1 MKGAVGT
8 VATNGSAGTGAPVPA
23 AVVAVAS
30 WLLAVAAVVV
40 FVAARPALDSD
51 QLFFLVDVVGA
62 AVYGTV
68 AGVILARQVH
78 AVPILLAVASIGVG
92 VAAVS
97 YSWTQLALVR
107 PELPVG
113 FLGPL
118 QNTTWIP
125 GTLALFLVVPWLVR
139 DRPADPV
146 IRAGIG
152 LGILTIAWFFWAR
165 TFTDIADIRF
175 VGPVVAVG
183 FLTAGHVEWRVVPR
197 PTNQP
202 SPTRRSP
209 LRPPLSPA
217 SSPPP
222 PPAPDGERS
231 GTGWLALG
239 SALMTASYIPLAV
252 PDVPWMLTPLLHLAT
267 QAFYPVA
274 ILAVVL
280 RQRLWG
286 IDLAVGRAALA
297 GSLTAV
303 LVTCYLAVTVA
314 VSLVLPNESVFAQA
328 VAATAVALAVQPVRT
343 WLGRKVHRLV
353 YGDGVDPAR
362 AVRILGRHFAGAD
375 SPDLLLGELAAG
387 IGTAL
392 RLESVEVRR
401 GGDVIA
407 RWGTATGPVEEVP
420 VGSGDATL
428 AVTAPPG
435 ESLGT
440 RSRRALTELATV
452 VDAGLVVLRS
462 AEDLEDARRRLT
474 EVRLEER
481 RTIRRE
487 LHDGL
492 GPSLAGV
499 RLGLQGA
506 RNLVTTDPDAAAGLV
521 DELLRELDRQV
532 DGVRELSRSLLPPV
546 LDELGLT
553 AALDELVITH
563 ARAGFRVD
571 LQSDLPAGMSGPI
584 AWAAYGIASEAIINA
599 RRHSGTDECT
609 VRVAAEGDVLVLDIV
624 DDGRGLA
631 TDARVGVGTQSMRER
646 AREVGGTVGIEPGD
660 LRGVVVRARLP
671 WSES

>member
-1 MKGAVGT
+1 MKGTVGT

-183 FLTAGHVEWRVVPR
+183 FLTAGHVEWR
-197 PTNQP
+197 
-202 SPTRRSP
+202 RRH
-209 LRPPLSPA
+209 
-217 SSPPP
+217 
-222 PPAPDGERS
+222 APDGERS

-440 RSRRALTELATV
+440 RSRRALIELATV

-462 AEDLEDARRRLT
+462 AEDLEGARRRLT

>member
-1 MKGAVGT
+1 MHTHRTMKDT
-8 VATNGSAGTGAPVPA
+8 VTTNGSAGTGAPVPA

-68 AGVILARQVH
+68 AGVILARRVH

-92 VAAVS
+92 VAAMS

-146 IRAGIG
+146 VRAGIG
-152 LGILTIAWFFWAR
+152 VGVLTIAWFFWAR
-165 TFTDIADIRF
+165 TFTDIADIWF

-183 FLTAGHVEWRVVPR
+183 FLTAGHVEWR
-197 PTNQP
+197 
-202 SPTRRSP
+202 RRH
-209 LRPPLSPA
+209 A
-217 SSPPP
+217 S
-222 PPAPDGERS
+222 AGERS

-303 LVTCYLAVTVA
+303 LVTSYLAVTVA

-328 VAATAVALAVQPVRT
+328 VAATAVALAVQPVRM

-420 VGSGDATL
+420 VGNGDAAL

-435 ESLGT
+435 ESLGA

-571 LQSDLPAGMSGPI
+571 LRSDLPAGMSGPI
-584 AWAAYGIASEAIINA
+584 AWAAYGIASEAVINA
-599 RRHSGTDECT
+599 RRHSGADECT
-609 VRVAAEGDVLVLDIV
+609 VRVAAEGDVLALDIV

-631 TDARVGVGTQSMRER
+631 TDARIGVGTQSMRER

-660 LRGVVVRARLP
+660 PRGVVVRARLP

>member
-1 MKGAVGT
+1 MKDT
-8 VATNGSAGTGAPVPA
+8 VAANGSAGTGAPVPA

-68 AGVILARQVH
+68 AGVILARRVH

-146 IRAGIG
+146 VRAGIG
-152 LGILTIAWFFWAR
+152 IGVLTIAWFFWAR
-165 TFTDIADIRF
+165 TFTDIADIWF

-183 FLTAGHVEWRVVPR
+183 FLTAGHVEWR
-197 PTNQP
+197 
-202 SPTRRSP
+202 RRHA
-209 LRPPLSPA
+209 PA
-217 SSPPP
+217 
-222 PPAPDGERS
+222 GERS

-239 SALMTASYIPLAV
+239 SALMTASYIPMAV

-328 VAATAVALAVQPVRT
+328 VAATAVALAVQPVRM

-401 GGDVIA
+401 GSDVIA

-506 RNLVTTDPDAAAGLV
+506 RNLVATDPEAAAGLV

-599 RRHSGTDECT
+599 RRHSGADECT
-609 VRVAAEGDVLVLDIV
+609 VRVAAEGDLLVLDIV

-660 LRGVVVRARLP
+660 PRGVVVRARLP

>member
-1 MKGAVGT
+1 MHVSATASSPAAYTGRIEDTVVHTHRTMKGTVGT

-68 AGVILARQVH
+68 AGVILARRVH

-183 FLTAGHVEWRVVPR
+183 FLTAGHVEWR
-197 PTNQP
+197 
-202 SPTRRSP
+202 RRH
-209 LRPPLSPA
+209 
-217 SSPPP
+217 
-222 PPAPDGERS
+222 APDGERS

-328 VAATAVALAVQPVRT
+328 VAATAVALAVQPVRM

-506 RNLVTTDPDAAAGLV
+506 RNLVATDPDAAAGLV

-571 LQSDLPAGMSGPI
+571 LQSDLPAGVSGPI

-599 RRHSGTDECT
+599 RRHSGADECT
-609 VRVAAEGDVLVLDIV
+609 VRVAAEGDLLVLDIV

>member
-1 MKGAVGT
+1 MHVSATASSPAAYTGRIEDTVVHTHRTMKGAVGT

-68 AGVILARQVH
+68 AGVILARRVH

-183 FLTAGHVEWRVVPR
+183 FLTAGHVEWR
-197 PTNQP
+197 
-202 SPTRRSP
+202 RRH
-209 LRPPLSPA
+209 
-217 SSPPP
+217 
-222 PPAPDGERS
+222 APDGERS

>member
-1 MKGAVGT
+1 MVHTHRTMKGIVGT

-68 AGVILARQVH
+68 AGVILARRVH

-183 FLTAGHVEWRVVPR
+183 FLTAGHVEWR
-197 PTNQP
+197 
-202 SPTRRSP
+202 RRH
-209 LRPPLSPA
+209 
-217 SSPPP
+217 
-222 PPAPDGERS
+222 APDGERS

-328 VAATAVALAVQPVRT
+328 VAATAVALAVQPVRM

>member
-1 MKGAVGT
+1 MKGTVGT

-68 AGVILARQVH
+68 AGVILARRVH

-183 FLTAGHVEWRVVPR
+183 FLTAGHVEWR
-197 PTNQP
+197 
-202 SPTRRSP
+202 RRH
-209 LRPPLSPA
+209 
-217 SSPPP
+217 
-222 PPAPDGERS
+222 APDGERS

-328 VAATAVALAVQPVRT
+328 VAATAVALAVQPVRM

-506 RNLVTTDPDAAAGLV
+506 RNLVATDPEAAAGLV

-571 LQSDLPAGMSGPI
+571 LQSDLPAGVSGPI

-599 RRHSGTDECT
+599 RRHSGADECT
-609 VRVAAEGDVLVLDIV
+609 VRVAAEGDLLVLDIV

-660 LRGVVVRARLP
+660 PRGVVVRARLP

>member
-1 MKGAVGT
+1 MKGIVGT

-68 AGVILARQVH
+68 AGVILARRVH

-183 FLTAGHVEWRVVPR
+183 FLTAGHVEWR
-197 PTNQP
+197 
-202 SPTRRSP
+202 RRH
-209 LRPPLSPA
+209 
-217 SSPPP
+217 
-222 PPAPDGERS
+222 APDGERS

-328 VAATAVALAVQPVRT
+328 VAATAVALAVQPVRM

>member
-1 MKGAVGT
+1 MHTHRTMKDT
-8 VATNGSAGTGAPVPA
+8 VTTTGSAGTGAPVPA
-23 AVVAVAS
+23 AVVAVVS

-68 AGVILARQVH
+68 AGVILARRVH

-92 VAAVS
+92 VAAMS

-146 IRAGIG
+146 VRAGIG
-152 LGILTIAWFFWAR
+152 VGVLTIAWFFWAR
-165 TFTDIADIRF
+165 TFTDIADIWF

-183 FLTAGHVEWRVVPR
+183 FLTSGHVEWR
-197 PTNQP
+197 
-202 SPTRRSP
+202 RRH
-209 LRPPLSPA
+209 A
-217 SSPPP
+217 S
-222 PPAPDGERS
+222 AGERS

-303 LVTCYLAVTVA
+303 LVTSYLAVTVA

-328 VAATAVALAVQPVRT
+328 VAATAVALAVQPVRM

-387 IGTAL
+387 IGIAL

-420 VGSGDATL
+420 VGNGDATL

-435 ESLGT
+435 ESLGA

-462 AEDLEDARRRLT
+462 AEDLENARRRLT

-571 LQSDLPAGMSGPI
+571 LRSDLPAGMSGPI
-584 AWAAYGIASEAIINA
+584 AWAAYGIASEAVINA
-599 RRHSGTDECT
+599 RRHSGADECT
-609 VRVAAEGDVLVLDIV
+609 VRVAAEGDVLALDIV

-631 TDARVGVGTQSMRER
+631 TDARIGVGTQSMRER

-660 LRGVVVRARLP
+660 PCGVVVRARLP

>member
-1 MKGAVGT
+1 MVHTHRTMKGAVGT

-183 FLTAGHVEWRVVPR
+183 FLTAGHVEWR
-197 PTNQP
+197 
-202 SPTRRSP
+202 RRHT
-209 LRPPLSPA
+209 
-217 SSPPP
+217 
-222 PPAPDGERS
+222 PDGERS

>member
-1 MKGAVGT
+1 MHTHRTMKDT
-8 VATNGSAGTGAPVPA
+8 ATANGSAGTGAPVPA

-40 FVAARPALDSD
+40 FVAARPVLDSD

-68 AGVILARQVH
+68 AGVILARRVH

-92 VAAVS
+92 LAAVS

-139 DRPADPV
+139 DRPAGPV
-146 IRAGIG
+146 VRAGVLAG
-152 LGILTIAWFFWAR
+152 VVTIAWFFWAR
-165 TFTDIADIRF
+165 TFTGIADIWF

-183 FLTAGHVEWRVVPR
+183 FLTAGHVEWR
-197 PTNQP
+197 
-202 SPTRRSP
+202 RRHA
-209 LRPPLSPA
+209 PA
-217 SSPPP
+217 
-222 PPAPDGERS
+222 AERS
-231 GTGWLALG
+231 GMGWLALG

-328 VAATAVALAVQPVRT
+328 VGATTVALAVQPVRM
-343 WLGRKVHRLV
+343 WLGRRVHRLV

-401 GGDVIA
+401 GDDVIA
-407 RWGTATGPVEEVP
+407 RWGTASGPVEEVP

-435 ESLGT
+435 ESLGA

-462 AEDLEDARRRLT
+462 AEDLEDSRRRLT

-506 RNLVTTDPDAAAGLV
+506 RNLVTTDPEAAAVLV

-563 ARAGFRVD
+563 ARAGFRVH
-571 LQSDLPAGMSGPI
+571 LQADLPAGMSGPV

-609 VRVAAEGDVLVLDIV
+609 VRVAAECDVLALDIV
-624 DDGRGLA
+624 DDGSGLA
-631 TDARVGVGTQSMRER
+631 ADARVGVGTPSMRER
-646 AREVGGTVGIEPGD
+646 AREVGGTVGIESGD
-660 LRGVVVRARLP
+660 PRGVVVRARLP
-671 WSES
+671 WSESRATTR

>member
-1 MKGAVGT
+1 MKGTVGT

-68 AGVILARQVH
+68 AGVILARRVH

-183 FLTAGHVEWRVVPR
+183 FLTAGHVEWR
-197 PTNQP
+197 
-202 SPTRRSP
+202 RRH
-209 LRPPLSPA
+209 
-217 SSPPP
+217 
-222 PPAPDGERS
+222 APDGERS

-328 VAATAVALAVQPVRT
+328 VAATAVALAVQPVRM

-401 GGDVIA
+401 GGDVIT

-506 RNLVTTDPDAAAGLV
+506 RNLVATDPEAAAGLV

>member
-1 MKGAVGT
+1 MHVSATASGPAAYTGRIEDTVVHTHRTMKDT
-8 VATNGSAGTGAPVPA
+8 VTTNGSAGTGAPVPA

-68 AGVILARQVH
+68 AGVILARRVH

-92 VAAVS
+92 VAAMS

-146 IRAGIG
+146 VRAGIG
-152 LGILTIAWFFWAR
+152 VGVLTIAWFFWAR
-165 TFTDIADIRF
+165 TFTDIADIWF

-183 FLTAGHVEWRVVPR
+183 FLTAGHVEWR
-197 PTNQP
+197 
-202 SPTRRSP
+202 RRH
-209 LRPPLSPA
+209 A
-217 SSPPP
+217 S
-222 PPAPDGERS
+222 AGERS

-328 VAATAVALAVQPVRT
+328 VAATAVALAVQPVRM

-420 VGSGDATL
+420 VGNGDATL

-435 ESLGT
+435 ESLGA

-571 LQSDLPAGMSGPI
+571 LRSDLPAGMSGPI

-599 RRHSGTDECT
+599 RRHSGADECT
-609 VRVAAEGDVLVLDIV
+609 VRVAAEGDVLALDIV

-646 AREVGGTVGIEPGD
+646 AREVGGTVAIEPGD
-660 LRGVVVRARLP
+660 PRGVVVRARLP

>member
-1 MKGAVGT
+1 MHVSATASGPAAYTGRIEDTVVHTHRTMKDT
-8 VATNGSAGTGAPVPA
+8 VAANGSAGTGAPVPA

-68 AGVILARQVH
+68 AGVILARRVH

-146 IRAGIG
+146 VRAGIG
-152 LGILTIAWFFWAR
+152 IGVLTIAWFFWAR
-165 TFTDIADIRF
+165 TFTDIADIWF

-183 FLTAGHVEWRVVPR
+183 FLTAGHVEWR
-197 PTNQP
+197 
-202 SPTRRSP
+202 RRHA
-209 LRPPLSPA
+209 PA
-217 SSPPP
+217 
-222 PPAPDGERS
+222 GERS

-239 SALMTASYIPLAV
+239 SALMTASYIPMAV

-328 VAATAVALAVQPVRT
+328 VAATAVALAVQPVRM

-401 GGDVIA
+401 GSDVIA

-506 RNLVTTDPDAAAGLV
+506 RNLVATDPEAAAGLV

-563 ARAGFRVD
+563 ARAGFGVD

-599 RRHSGTDECT
+599 RRHSGADECT
-609 VRVAAEGDVLVLDIV
+609 VRVAAEGDLLVLDIV

-660 LRGVVVRARLP
+660 PRGVVVRARLP

>member
-1 MKGAVGT
+1 MKDT
-8 VATNGSAGTGAPVPA
+8 VTTTGSAGTGAPVPA
-23 AVVAVAS
+23 AVVAVVS

-68 AGVILARQVH
+68 AGVILARRIH

-92 VAAVS
+92 VAAMS

-139 DRPADPV
+139 DRPADPAV
-146 IRAGIG
+146 RAGIG
-152 LGILTIAWFFWAR
+152 VGVLTIAWFFWAR
-165 TFTDIADIRF
+165 TFTDIADIWF

-183 FLTAGHVEWRVVPR
+183 FLTSGHVEWR
-197 PTNQP
+197 
-202 SPTRRSP
+202 RRH
-209 LRPPLSPA
+209 A
-217 SSPPP
+217 S
-222 PPAPDGERS
+222 AGERS

-267 QAFYPVA
+267 QAFY
-274 ILAVVL
+274 
-280 RQRLWG
+280 
-286 IDLAVGRAALA
+286 
-297 GSLTAV
+297 
-303 LVTCYLAVTVA
+303 
-314 VSLVLPNESVFAQA
+314 
-328 VAATAVALAVQPVRT
+328 
-343 WLGRKVHRLV
+343 V

-420 VGSGDATL
+420 VGNGDATL

-435 ESLGT
+435 ESLGA

-462 AEDLEDARRRLT
+462 AEDLENARRRLT

-571 LQSDLPAGMSGPI
+571 LRSDLPAGMSGPI
-584 AWAAYGIASEAIINA
+584 AWAAYGIASEAVINA
-599 RRHSGTDECT
+599 RRHSGADECT
-609 VRVAAEGDVLVLDIV
+609 VRVAAEGDVLALDIV

-631 TDARVGVGTQSMRER
+631 TDARIGVGTQSMRER

-660 LRGVVVRARLP
+660 PCGVVVRARLP

>member
-1 MKGAVGT
+1 MHTHRTMKDT
-8 VATNGSAGTGAPVPA
+8 VAANGSAGTGAPVPA

-68 AGVILARQVH
+68 AGVILARRVH

-146 IRAGIG
+146 VRAGIG
-152 LGILTIAWFFWAR
+152 IGVLTIAWFFWAR
-165 TFTDIADIRF
+165 TFTDIADIWF

-183 FLTAGHVEWRVVPR
+183 FLTAGHVEWR
-197 PTNQP
+197 
-202 SPTRRSP
+202 RRHA
-209 LRPPLSPA
+209 PA
-217 SSPPP
+217 
-222 PPAPDGERS
+222 GERS

-239 SALMTASYIPLAV
+239 SALMTASYIPMAV

-328 VAATAVALAVQPVRT
+328 VAATAVALAVQPVRM

-401 GGDVIA
+401 GSDVIA

-506 RNLVTTDPDAAAGLV
+506 RNLVATDPEAAAGLV

-599 RRHSGTDECT
+599 RRHSGADECT
-609 VRVAAEGDVLVLDIV
+609 VRVAAEGDLLVLDIV

-660 LRGVVVRARLP
+660 PRGVVVRARLP

>member
-1 MKGAVGT
+1 MHTHRTMKDT
-8 VATNGSAGTGAPVPA
+8 VTTTGSAGTGAPVPA
-23 AVVAVAS
+23 AVVAVVS

-68 AGVILARQVH
+68 AGVILARRIH

-92 VAAVS
+92 VAAMS

-139 DRPADPV
+139 DRPADPAV
-146 IRAGIG
+146 RAGIG
-152 LGILTIAWFFWAR
+152 VGVLTIAWFFWAR
-165 TFTDIADIRF
+165 TFTDIADIWF

-183 FLTAGHVEWRVVPR
+183 FLTSGHVEWR
-197 PTNQP
+197 
-202 SPTRRSP
+202 RRH
-209 LRPPLSPA
+209 A
-217 SSPPP
+217 S
-222 PPAPDGERS
+222 AGERS

-267 QAFYPVA
+267 QAFY
-274 ILAVVL
+274 
-280 RQRLWG
+280 
-286 IDLAVGRAALA
+286 
-297 GSLTAV
+297 
-303 LVTCYLAVTVA
+303 
-314 VSLVLPNESVFAQA
+314 
-328 VAATAVALAVQPVRT
+328 
-343 WLGRKVHRLV
+343 V

-420 VGSGDATL
+420 VGNGDATL

-435 ESLGT
+435 ESLGA

-462 AEDLEDARRRLT
+462 AEDLENARRRLT

-571 LQSDLPAGMSGPI
+571 LRSDLPAGMSGPI
-584 AWAAYGIASEAIINA
+584 AWAAYGIASEAVINA
-599 RRHSGTDECT
+599 RRHSGADECT
-609 VRVAAEGDVLVLDIV
+609 VRVAAEGDVLALDIV

-631 TDARVGVGTQSMRER
+631 TDARIGVGTQSMRER

-660 LRGVVVRARLP
+660 PCGVVVRARLP

>member
-1 MKGAVGT
+1 MHTHRTMKDT
-8 VATNGSAGTGAPVPA
+8 VTTTGSAGTGAPVPA
-23 AVVAVAS
+23 AVVAVVS

-68 AGVILARQVH
+68 AGVILARRIH

-92 VAAVS
+92 VAAMS

-146 IRAGIG
+146 VRAGIG
-152 LGILTIAWFFWAR
+152 VGVLTIAWFFWAR
-165 TFTDIADIRF
+165 TFTDIADIWF

-183 FLTAGHVEWRVVPR
+183 FLTSGHVEWR
-197 PTNQP
+197 
-202 SPTRRSP
+202 RRH
-209 LRPPLSPA
+209 A
-217 SSPPP
+217 S
-222 PPAPDGERS
+222 AGERS

-303 LVTCYLAVTVA
+303 LVTSYLAVTVA

-328 VAATAVALAVQPVRT
+328 VAATAVALAVQPVRM

-420 VGSGDATL
+420 VGNGDATL

-435 ESLGT
+435 ESLGA

-462 AEDLEDARRRLT
+462 AEDLENARRRLT

-521 DELLRELDRQV
+521 DELLRELDRHV

-571 LQSDLPAGMSGPI
+571 LRSDLPAGMSGPI
-584 AWAAYGIASEAIINA
+584 AWAAYGIASEAVINA
-599 RRHSGTDECT
+599 RRHSGADECT
-609 VRVAAEGDVLVLDIV
+609 VRVAAEGDVLALDIV

-631 TDARVGVGTQSMRER
+631 TDARIGVGTQSMRER

-660 LRGVVVRARLP
+660 PRGVVVRARLP

>member
-1 MKGAVGT
+1 MKGTVGT

-68 AGVILARQVH
+68 AGVILARRVH

-183 FLTAGHVEWRVVPR
+183 FLTAGHVEWR
-197 PTNQP
+197 
-202 SPTRRSP
+202 RRH
-209 LRPPLSPA
+209 
-217 SSPPP
+217 
-222 PPAPDGERS
+222 APDGERS

-328 VAATAVALAVQPVRT
+328 VAATAVALAVQPVRM

-609 VRVAAEGDVLVLDIV
+609 VRVAAEGDLLVLDIV

-660 LRGVVVRARLP
+660 PRGVVVRARLP

>member
-1 MKGAVGT
+1 MHTHRTMKDA

-51 QLFFLVDVVGA
+51 QLFFLVDIVGA

-68 AGVILARQVH
+68 AGVVLARRVH

-92 VAAVS
+92 VAAMS

-139 DRPADPV
+139 DRRADPV
-146 IRAGIG
+146 VRAGIG
-152 LGILTIAWFFWAR
+152 VGVLTIAWFFWAR
-165 TFTDIADIRF
+165 TFTDIADIWF

-183 FLTAGHVEWRVVPR
+183 FLTAGHVEWR
-197 PTNQP
+197 
-202 SPTRRSP
+202 RRHA
-209 LRPPLSPA
+209 PA
-217 SSPPP
+217 
-222 PPAPDGERS
+222 GERS

-328 VAATAVALAVQPVRT
+328 VAATAVALAVQPARI
-343 WLGRKVHRLV
+343 WLDRKVHRLV

-362 AVRILGRHFAGAD
+362 AVRILGRHFAGAA

-420 VGSGDATL
+420 VGDGDATL

-462 AEDLEDARRRLT
+462 AEDLEEARRRLT

-481 RTIRRE
+481 RIIRRE

-571 LQSDLPAGMSGPI
+571 LRSDLPAGMSGPI

-599 RRHSGTDECT
+599 RRHSGADECT

-624 DDGRGLA
+624 DDGRGLTA
-631 TDARVGVGTQSMRER
+631 DVRVGVGTQSMRER
-646 AREVGGTVGIEPGD
+646 AREVGGTVGIELGD
-660 LRGVVVRARLP
+660 PRGVVVRARLP

>member
-1 MKGAVGT
+1 MKDT
-8 VATNGSAGTGAPVPA
+8 VTTNGSAGTGAPVPA

-68 AGVILARQVH
+68 AGVILARRVH

-92 VAAVS
+92 VAAMS

-146 IRAGIG
+146 VRAGIG
-152 LGILTIAWFFWAR
+152 VGVLTIAWFFWAR
-165 TFTDIADIRF
+165 TFTDIADIWF

-183 FLTAGHVEWRVVPR
+183 FLTAGHVEWR
-197 PTNQP
+197 
-202 SPTRRSP
+202 RRH
-209 LRPPLSPA
+209 A
-217 SSPPP
+217 S
-222 PPAPDGERS
+222 AGERS

-303 LVTCYLAVTVA
+303 LVTSYLAVTVA

-328 VAATAVALAVQPVRT
+328 VAATAVALAVQPVRM

-375 SPDLLLGELAAG
+375 SPDLLLGELVAG

-420 VGSGDATL
+420 VGNGDATL

-435 ESLGT
+435 ESLGA

-571 LQSDLPAGMSGPI
+571 LRSDLPAGMSGPI
-584 AWAAYGIASEAIINA
+584 AWAAYGIASEAVINA
-599 RRHSGTDECT
+599 RRHSGADECT
-609 VRVAAEGDVLVLDIV
+609 VRVAAEGDVLALDIV

-631 TDARVGVGTQSMRER
+631 TDARIGVGTQSMRER

-660 LRGVVVRARLP
+660 PRGVVVRARLP

>member
-1 MKGAVGT
+1 MHVSATASSPAAYTGRIEDTVVHTHRTMKDT
-8 VATNGSAGTGAPVPA
+8 VTTTATNGSAGTGAPVPA

-68 AGVILARQVH
+68 AGVILARRVH

-146 IRAGIG
+146 VRAGIG
-152 LGILTIAWFFWAR
+152 IGVLTIAWFFWAR
-165 TFTDIADIRF
+165 TFTDIADIWF

-183 FLTAGHVEWRVVPR
+183 FLTAGHVEWR
-197 PTNQP
+197 
-202 SPTRRSP
+202 RRHA
-209 LRPPLSPA
+209 PA
-217 SSPPP
+217 
-222 PPAPDGERS
+222 GERS

-239 SALMTASYIPLAV
+239 SALMTASYIPMAV

-328 VAATAVALAVQPVRT
+328 VAATAVALAVQPVRM

>member
-1 MKGAVGT
+1 MHTHRLDDTA
-8 VATNGSAGTGAPVPA
+8 ATNGSAGTGAPVPA
-23 AVVAVAS
+23 AVVAVSS

-68 AGVILARQVH
+68 AGVILARRVH
-78 AVPILLAVASIGVG
+78 TVPILLAVASIGVG
-92 VAAVS
+92 LAALS

-139 DRPADPV
+139 DRPADTAV
-146 IRAGIG
+146 RVGVL
-152 LGILTIAWFFWAR
+152 LGAATIAWFFWAR
-165 TFTDIADIRF
+165 TFTDLDDIWF

-183 FLTAGHVEWRVVPR
+183 FLAAGHVARRRRHAPAVER
-197 PTNQP
+197 P
-202 SPTRRSP
+202 
-209 LRPPLSPA
+209 
-217 SSPPP
+217 
-222 PPAPDGERS
+222 

-252 PDVPWMLTPLLHLAT
+252 PNVPWMLTPLLHLAT

-303 LVTCYLAVTVA
+303 LVTCYLAVTV
-314 VSLVLPNESVFAQA
+314 VISLVLPNESVFAQA
-328 VAATAVALAVQPVRT
+328 VAATTVALAVQPVRV
-343 WLGRKVHRLV
+343 WLDGRVHRLV

-392 RLESVEVRR
+392 RLESVVVRR
-401 GGDVIA
+401 GDEVLA
-407 RWGTATGPVEEVP
+407 RWGTASGPVEEVP
-420 VGSGDATL
+420 VGSGPATL

-435 ESLGT
+435 EALGA

-462 AEDLEDARRRLT
+462 AEDLEEARRRLT

-506 RNLVTTDPDAAAGLV
+506 RNLLTTDPEAAVGLV

-546 LDELGLT
+546 LDELGLV

-571 LQSDLPAGMSGPI
+571 LHADLPAGMSGPI

-599 RRHSGTDECT
+599 RRHSGGEECT

-624 DDGRGLA
+624 DDGTGLA

-646 AREVGGTVGIEPGD
+646 AREVGGTVSIESGD
-660 LRGVVVRARLP
+660 PRGVVVRARLP

>member
-1 MKGAVGT
+1 MKDT
-8 VATNGSAGTGAPVPA
+8 VTTTGSAGTGAPVPA
-23 AVVAVAS
+23 AVVAVVS

-68 AGVILARQVH
+68 AGVILARRVH

-92 VAAVS
+92 VAAMS

-146 IRAGIG
+146 VRAGIG
-152 LGILTIAWFFWAR
+152 VGVLTIAWFFWAR
-165 TFTDIADIRF
+165 TFTDIADIWF

-183 FLTAGHVEWRVVPR
+183 FLTAGHVEWR
-197 PTNQP
+197 
-202 SPTRRSP
+202 RRH
-209 LRPPLSPA
+209 A
-217 SSPPP
+217 S
-222 PPAPDGERS
+222 AGERS

-303 LVTCYLAVTVA
+303 LVTSYLAVTVA

-328 VAATAVALAVQPVRT
+328 VAATAVALAVQPVRM

-375 SPDLLLGELAAG
+375 SPDLLLGELVAG

-420 VGSGDATL
+420 VGNGDATL

-435 ESLGT
+435 ESLGA

-571 LQSDLPAGMSGPI
+571 LRSDLPAGMSGPI
-584 AWAAYGIASEAIINA
+584 AWAAYGIASEAVINA
-599 RRHSGTDECT
+599 RRHSGADECT
-609 VRVAAEGDVLVLDIV
+609 VRVAAEGDVLALDIV

-631 TDARVGVGTQSMRER
+631 TDARIGVGTQSMRER

-660 LRGVVVRARLP
+660 PRGVVVRARLP

>member
-1 MKGAVGT
+1 MKDT
-8 VATNGSAGTGAPVPA
+8 VTTTGSAGTGAPVPA

-51 QLFFLVDVVGA
+51 QLFFVVDVVGA

-68 AGVILARQVH
+68 AGVILARRVH

-92 VAAVS
+92 VAAMS

-139 DRPADPV
+139 DHPADPV
-146 IRAGIG
+146 VRAGIG
-152 LGILTIAWFFWAR
+152 VGVLTIAWFFWAR
-165 TFTDIADIRF
+165 TFTDIADIWF

-183 FLTAGHVEWRVVPR
+183 FLTSGHVEWR
-197 PTNQP
+197 
-202 SPTRRSP
+202 RRH
-209 LRPPLSPA
+209 A
-217 SSPPP
+217 S
-222 PPAPDGERS
+222 AGERS

-297 GSLTAV
+297 GSLIAV

-328 VAATAVALAVQPVRT
+328 VAATAVALAVQPVRM

-420 VGSGDATL
+420 VGNGDATL
-428 AVTAPPG
+428 AVTPPPG
-435 ESLGT
+435 ESLGA

-462 AEDLEDARRRLT
+462 AEDLENARRRLT

-571 LQSDLPAGMSGPI
+571 LRSDLPAGISGPI

-599 RRHSGTDECT
+599 RRHSGADECT
-609 VRVAAEGDVLVLDIV
+609 VRVAAEGDVLALDIV

-631 TDARVGVGTQSMRER
+631 TDARIGVGTQSMRER

-660 LRGVVVRARLP
+660 PRGVVVRARLP

>member
-1 MKGAVGT
+1 MHT
-8 VATNGSAGTGAPVPA
+8 HRIRDTDATNGTAGTGAPVPA
-23 AVVAVAS
+23 AVVAVTS
-30 WLLAVAAVVV
+30 WFLAVTAVVV
-40 FVAARPALDSD
+40 FLAARPELDSD

-68 AGVILARQVH
+68 AGVILARSVQ

-92 VAAVS
+92 LAALS
-97 YSWTQLALVR
+97 YSWTRLAAMR
-107 PELPVG
+107 PDLPVG
-113 FLGPL
+113 ILGPL
-118 QNTTWIP
+118 QNTAWIP

-139 DRPADPV
+139 DRASDTV
-146 IRAGIG
+146 VRAGVVAG
-152 LGILTIAWFFWAR
+152 TVATAWFFWAR
-165 TFTDIADIRF
+165 TFTDIADVWF

-183 FLTAGHVEWRVVPR
+183 FATAARVAWH
-197 PTNQP
+197 
-202 SPTRRSP
+202 RRRGP
-209 LRPPLSPA
+209 V
-217 SSPPP
+217 
-222 PPAPDGERS
+222 DERS

-239 SALMTASYIPLAV
+239 GALMTASYIPLAV
-252 PDVPWMLTPLLHLAT
+252 PDVPWMLTPLLHLVT

-303 LVTCYLAVTVA
+303 LVTCYLAVTV
-314 VSLVLPNESVFAQA
+314 VISLVLPNESVFAQA
-328 VAATAVALAVQPVRT
+328 VAATAVALAVQPARV
-343 WLGRKVHRLV
+343 WLGRRVHRLV
-353 YGDGVDPAR
+353 YGDGVDPVR

-401 GGDVIA
+401 GDEVLA
-407 RWGTATGPVEEVP
+407 RWGVASGPVDVVP
-420 VGSGDATL
+420 VGSGPATL
-428 AVTAPPG
+428 VVSAPPG
-435 ESLGT
+435 ETLGA
-440 RSRRALTELATV
+440 RSRRALIELATV
-452 VDAGLVVLRS
+452 VEAGLVVLRS
-462 AEDLEDARRRLT
+462 AEELEEARRRLT

-481 RTIRRE
+481 RTVRRE

-506 RNLVTTDPDAAAGLV
+506 RNLVTTDPDAAAELV

-571 LQSDLPAGMSGPI
+571 LQADLPAGMSGPV
-584 AWAAYGIASEAIINA
+584 AWAAYGIASEAVINA
-599 RRHSGTDECT
+599 RRHSGAAECT
-609 VRVAAEGDVLVLDIV
+609 VRVAA
-624 DDGRGLA
+624 DDGVLALEIADDGTGLA
-631 TDARVGVGTQSMRER
+631 AEARVGVGTQSMRER
-646 AREVGGTVGIEPGD
+646 AREVGGTVGIESGD
-660 LRGVVVRARLP
+660 PHGVVVRARLP
-671 WSES
+671 WHES

>member
-1 MKGAVGT
+1 MKDT
-8 VATNGSAGTGAPVPA
+8 VAANGAAGTGAPVPA

-68 AGVILARQVH
+68 AGVILARRVH

-146 IRAGIG
+146 VRAGIG
-152 LGILTIAWFFWAR
+152 IGVLTIAWFFWAR
-165 TFTDIADIRF
+165 TFTDIADIWF

-183 FLTAGHVEWRVVPR
+183 FLTAGHVEWR
-197 PTNQP
+197 
-202 SPTRRSP
+202 RRHA
-209 LRPPLSPA
+209 PA
-217 SSPPP
+217 
-222 PPAPDGERS
+222 GERS

-239 SALMTASYIPLAV
+239 SALMTASYIPMAV

-286 IDLAVGRAALA
+286 IELAVGRAALA

-328 VAATAVALAVQPVRT
+328 VAATAVALAVQPVRM

-401 GGDVIA
+401 GSDVIA

-506 RNLVTTDPDAAAGLV
+506 RNLVATDPEAAAGLV

-563 ARAGFRVD
+563 ARAGFGVD

-599 RRHSGTDECT
+599 RRHSGADECT
-609 VRVAAEGDVLVLDIV
+609 VRVAAEGDLLVLDIV

-660 LRGVVVRARLP
+660 PRGVVVRARLP

>member
-1 MKGAVGT
+1 MKGTVGT

-68 AGVILARQVH
+68 AGVILARRVH

-183 FLTAGHVEWRVVPR
+183 FLTAGHVEWR
-197 PTNQP
+197 
-202 SPTRRSP
+202 RRH
-209 LRPPLSPA
+209 
-217 SSPPP
+217 
-222 PPAPDGERS
+222 APDGERS

-328 VAATAVALAVQPVRT
+328 VAATAVALAVQPVRM

-506 RNLVTTDPDAAAGLV
+506 RNLVATDPDAAAGLV

-571 LQSDLPAGMSGPI
+571 LQSDLPAGVSGPI

-599 RRHSGTDECT
+599 RRHSGADECT
-609 VRVAAEGDVLVLDIV
+609 VRVAAEGDLLVLDIV

-660 LRGVVVRARLP
+660 PRGVVVRARLP

>member
-1 MKGAVGT
+1 MHVSATASGPAAYTGRIEDTVVHTHRTMKDT
-8 VATNGSAGTGAPVPA
+8 VAANGSAGTGAPVPA

-68 AGVILARQVH
+68 AGVILARRVH

-146 IRAGIG
+146 VRAGIG
-152 LGILTIAWFFWAR
+152 IGVLTIAWFFWAR
-165 TFTDIADIRF
+165 TFTDIADIWF

-183 FLTAGHVEWRVVPR
+183 FLTAGHVEWR
-197 PTNQP
+197 
-202 SPTRRSP
+202 RRHA
-209 LRPPLSPA
+209 PA
-217 SSPPP
+217 
-222 PPAPDGERS
+222 GERS

-239 SALMTASYIPLAV
+239 SALMTASYIPMAV

-328 VAATAVALAVQPVRT
+328 VAATAVALAVQPVRM

-401 GGDVIA
+401 GSDVIA

-506 RNLVTTDPDAAAGLV
+506 RNLVATDPEAAAGLV

-599 RRHSGTDECT
+599 RRHSGADECT
-609 VRVAAEGDVLVLDIV
+609 VRVAAEGDLLVLDIV

-660 LRGVVVRARLP
+660 PRGVVVRARLP

>member
-1 MKGAVGT
+1 MKET
-8 VATNGSAGTGAPVPA
+8 VTANGSAGTGAPVPA

-40 FVAARPALDSD
+40 FVAARPVLDSD

-68 AGVILARQVH
+68 AGVILARRVH

-92 VAAVS
+92 LAALS
-97 YSWTQLALVR
+97 YSWTELALVR

-118 QNTTWIP
+118 QNTAWIP

-139 DRPADPV
+139 DRPAGTLV
-146 IRAGIG
+146 RTGVSAGAV
-152 LGILTIAWFFWAR
+152 TIAWFFWAR
-165 TFTDIADIRF
+165 TFTEITDAWF

-183 FLTAGHVEWRVVPR
+183 FLTAGHVEWR
-197 PTNQP
+197 
-202 SPTRRSP
+202 RRH
-209 LRPPLSPA
+209 
-217 SSPPP
+217 
-222 PPAPDGERS
+222 APVAERS
-231 GTGWLALG
+231 GMGWLALG

-303 LVTCYLAVTVA
+303 LVTGYLAVTVA

-328 VAATAVALAVQPVRT
+328 VAATTVALAVQPVRV
-343 WLGRKVHRLV
+343 WLGRRVHRLV
-353 YGDGVDPAR
+353 HGDGVDPVR

-401 GGDVIA
+401 GSEVLA
-407 RWGTATGPVEEVP
+407 RWGNASGSVEEVP
-420 VGSGDATL
+420 VGSGAATL

-435 ESLGT
+435 EALGA
-440 RSRRALTELATV
+440 RSRRALAELATV

-462 AEDLEDARRRLT
+462 AEDLEEARRRLI

-506 RNLVTTDPDAAAGLV
+506 RNLVITDPQAAAELV
-521 DELLRELDRQV
+521 DELLRELERQV

-553 AALDELVITH
+553 AALDELVTTH

-571 LQSDLPAGMSGPI
+571 LQTDLPAGMSGPI
-584 AWAAYGIASEAIINA
+584 AWAAYGIVSEAIINA
-599 RRHSGTDECT
+599 RRHSGTGECT
-609 VRVAAEGDVLVLDIV
+609 VRAAAEGDVLVLDIA
-624 DDGRGLA
+624 DNGQGLA
-631 TDARVGVGTQSMRER
+631 RDARVGVGTQSMRER
-646 AREVGGTVGIEPGD
+646 AGEVGGTVVIESGD
-660 LRGVVVRARLP
+660 PRGVVVRARLP
-671 WSES
+671 WCES

>member
-1 MKGAVGT
+1 MKDT
-8 VATNGSAGTGAPVPA
+8 EPTNRAAGTGAPVPA
-23 AVVAVAS
+23 AVVAVLS

-40 FVAARPALDSD
+40 FVAARPAVDAD

-68 AGVILARQVH
+68 AGVILARRVH

-92 VAAVS
+92 VAALS
-97 YSWTQLALVR
+97 YGWTELALVR

-113 FLGPL
+113 FVAPL

-125 GTLALFLVVPWLVR
+125 GSLALFLVIPWLVR
-139 DRPADPV
+139 DRPAGPAV
-146 IRAGIG
+146 RLGVLAGAV
-152 LGILTIAWFFWAR
+152 TTAWFYWAR
-165 TFTDIADIRF
+165 TFTDIPDVWF
-175 VGPVVAVG
+175 VGPVVVVG
-183 FLTAGHVEWRVVPR
+183 FVTSAHVLWR
-197 PTNQP
+197 
-202 SPTRRSP
+202 RRQGP
-209 LRPPLSPA
+209 V
-217 SSPPP
+217 
-222 PPAPDGERS
+222 DERA

-239 SALMTASYIPLAV
+239 SAMMTASYIPLAV
-252 PDVPWMLTPLLHLAT
+252 PGVPWMLTPLLHLGT

-297 GSLTAV
+297 GSLVAV
-303 LVTCYLAVTVA
+303 LVACYLAVTVA
-314 VSLVLPNESVFAQA
+314 VSLLLPGRSVFAQA
-328 VAATAVALAVQPVRT
+328 VAATAVALAVQPART
-343 WLGRKVHRLV
+343 WLSRRVHRLV

-375 SPDLLLGELAAG
+375 SPERLLNELAGG

-401 GGDVIA
+401 GDEVLA
-407 RWGTATGPVEEVP
+407 RWGTPTGPAEEVP
-420 VGSGDATL
+420 LGSGAAVL

-435 ESLGT
+435 ESLGART
-440 RSRRALTELATV
+440 RRALGELAAV
-452 VDAGLVVLRS
+452 VEAGLVVLRS
-462 AEDLEDARRRLT
+462 AEDLEAARRRLT

-506 RNLVTTDPDAAAGLV
+506 RNLVTVDPATATELV

-546 LDELGLT
+546 LDELGLA
-553 AALDELVITH
+553 AALDELVRTH
-563 ARAGFRVD
+563 RRAGFRVD
-571 LQSDLPAGMSGPI
+571 LRADVPAGISGPV

-599 RRHSGTDECT
+599 RRHSGTDGC
-609 VRVAAEGDVLVLDIV
+609 VLRVGTEGEVLVLDVV
-624 DDGRGLA
+624 DEGTGLA
-631 TDARVGVGTQSMRER
+631 PDVRAGVGTQSMRER
-646 AREVGGTVGIEPGD
+646 AREVGGTVRIESGSS
-660 LRGVVVRARLP
+660 RGVVVRARLP
-671 WSES
+671 WCES

>member
-1 MKGAVGT
+1 MKGTVGT

-68 AGVILARQVH
+68 AGVILARRVH

-183 FLTAGHVEWRVVPR
+183 FLTAGHVEWR
-197 PTNQP
+197 
-202 SPTRRSP
+202 RRH
-209 LRPPLSPA
+209 
-217 SSPPP
+217 
-222 PPAPDGERS
+222 APDGERS

>member
-1 MKGAVGT
+1 MHTHRTMKDT
-8 VATNGSAGTGAPVPA
+8 VTTTGSAGTGAPVPA
-23 AVVAVAS
+23 AVVAVVS

-68 AGVILARQVH
+68 AGVILARRVH

-92 VAAVS
+92 VAAMS

-146 IRAGIG
+146 VRAGIG
-152 LGILTIAWFFWAR
+152 VGVLTIAWFFWAR
-165 TFTDIADIRF
+165 TFTDIADIWF

-183 FLTAGHVEWRVVPR
+183 FLTAGHVEWR
-197 PTNQP
+197 
-202 SPTRRSP
+202 RRH
-209 LRPPLSPA
+209 A
-217 SSPPP
+217 S
-222 PPAPDGERS
+222 AGERS

-303 LVTCYLAVTVA
+303 LVTSYLAVTVA

-328 VAATAVALAVQPVRT
+328 VAATAVALAVQPVRM

-375 SPDLLLGELAAG
+375 SPDLLLGELVAG

-420 VGSGDATL
+420 VGNGDATL

-435 ESLGT
+435 ESLGA

-571 LQSDLPAGMSGPI
+571 LRSDLPAGMSGPI
-584 AWAAYGIASEAIINA
+584 AWAAYGIASEAVINA
-599 RRHSGTDECT
+599 RRHSGADECT
-609 VRVAAEGDVLVLDIV
+609 VRVAAEGDVLALDIV

-631 TDARVGVGTQSMRER
+631 TDARIGVGTQSMRER

-660 LRGVVVRARLP
+660 PRGVVVRARLP

>member
-1 MKGAVGT
+1 MKDT

-68 AGVILARQVH
+68 AGVILARRVH

-92 VAAVS
+92 VAAMS

-125 GTLALFLVVPWLVR
+125 GTLALFLLVPWLVR

-146 IRAGIG
+146 VRAGIG
-152 LGILTIAWFFWAR
+152 VGVLTIAWFFWAR
-165 TFTDIADIRF
+165 TFTGLADISF

-183 FLTAGHVEWRVVPR
+183 FLTAGHVEWR
-197 PTNQP
+197 
-202 SPTRRSP
+202 RRHA
-209 LRPPLSPA
+209 PA
-217 SSPPP
+217 
-222 PPAPDGERS
+222 GERS

-328 VAATAVALAVQPVRT
+328 VAATAVALAVQPVRM

-435 ESLGT
+435 ESLGA

-571 LQSDLPAGMSGPI
+571 LRSDLPAGMSGPI

-599 RRHSGTDECT
+599 RRHSGADECT

-660 LRGVVVRARLP
+660 PRGVVVRARLP

>member
-1 MKGAVGT
+1 MKGTVGT

-68 AGVILARQVH
+68 AGVILARRVH

-183 FLTAGHVEWRVVPR
+183 FLTAGHVEWR
-197 PTNQP
+197 
-202 SPTRRSP
+202 RRH
-209 LRPPLSPA
+209 
-217 SSPPP
+217 
-222 PPAPDGERS
+222 APDGERS

-328 VAATAVALAVQPVRT
+328 VAATAVALAVQPVRM